1 MRAAAFAFDFPYDTA
16 YDLLTAAARRCS
28 RGFHFVKWITGL
40 RSDDFLPAVRI
51 EKLSFPAGQGA
62 ASNEPRNLLPPF
74 LARQLHLQE
83 RETCLCRNGVV
94 HDSAEAP
101 TDASTLHG
109 GSQARLPV
117 GPCDPEGAAMIDLDL
132 YTRLSSTQVAMVA
145 RKTRLGRTRHGFA
158 PRTGPT
164 SEGKME
170 KPTPEQIAWA
180 GRIMRSIRSKKRA
193 EAARRN
199 GRKGGAPKKPEIKF
213 VQGKFVGITPG
224 DLKDWRRRYPNI
236 NLQEELQKAAEL
248 LKATSGK
255 TRAPSYRRY
264 IHIRL
269 WNASK
274 SA

>member
-1 MRAAAFAFDFPYDTA
+1 
-16 YDLLTAAARRCS
+16 
-28 RGFHFVKWITGL
+28 
-40 RSDDFLPAVRI
+40 
-51 EKLSFPAGQGA
+51 
-62 ASNEPRNLLPPF
+62 
-74 LARQLHLQE
+74 
-83 RETCLCRNGVV
+83 
-94 HDSAEAP
+94 
-101 TDASTLHG
+101 
-109 GSQARLPV
+109 
-117 GPCDPEGAAMIDLDL
+117 
-132 YTRLSSTQVAMVA
+132 
-145 RKTRLGRTRHGFA
+145 
-158 PRTGPT
+158 
-164 SEGKME
+164 
-170 KPTPEQIAWA
+170 
-180 GRIMRSIRSKKRA
+180 MRSIRSKKRA